1 MERLRNY
8 APMSEITSFHTLVH
22 SLSFH
27 HSFIYVHVKN
37 HLVEP
42 AVTGWTLCEE
52 EPTTCHNSP
61 GVLVAQLSEYLTCV
75 MEVIGLISTLR
86 TLKSFKL
93 FLHPWAR
100 NHLYVLNLPSC
111 MLNLCVICICV
122 LQPKVSG
129 LSDIIVSTCCQS
141 CLVLSALTY
150 FKLLSTY

>member
-1 MERLRNY
+1 MGRLRNY
-8 APMSEITSFHTLVH
+8 APISEITSFHTLVH

-27 HSFIYVHVKN
+27 HSFIYVHVKKSSCRARQYW
-37 HLVEP
+37 LD
-42 AVTGWTLCEE
+42 TLWRRTYNLSQLTS
-52 EPTTCHNSP
+52 PT
-61 GVLVAQLSEYLTCV
+61 LTCV

-100 NHLYVLNLPSC
+100 NHLYILNLPSC

-150 FKLLSTY
+150 FKLPSAY